1 MCTICLSSLSIT
13 ILGKDLPAGVAYYVN
28 QSGSSV
34 NFEVVQPT
42 NPIPSN
48 LRFNFCKGSF
58 GITITSANRQHNIS
72 EQIWNMTSCNFN
84 NGQAQID
91 VDVNKFPGTKAG
103 ENYTVVFNISFHF
116 DGVADVCYL
125 QLEVDNVVLNKGE
138 Q

>member
-1 MCTICLSSLSIT
+1 
-13 ILGKDLPAGVAYYVN
+13 
-28 QSGSSV
+28 
-34 NFEVVQPT
+34 
-42 NPIPSN
+42 
-48 LRFNFCKGSF
+48 
-58 GITITSANRQHNIS
+58 
-72 EQIWNMTSCNFN
+72 MTLCNFN

-103 ENYTVVFNISFHF
+103 ENYTVVFSISFHF